1 MRRLSIPVLCWTLLL
16 AWQWHVSGQQADPAA
31 AQSAPATYRIPY
43 QLLDT
48 KHVLVRLKL
57 NGAGPFNFI
66 IDTGAPAVF
75 VSTEAAKAANLEADK
90 KGWATVDELEI
101 EGGIKVAR
109 HRVRVEDP
117 FQLLGM
123 NKMNM
128 AGRKLHGMLGYTLLA
143 RYRLTFDF
151 TDTHLTWTELSW
163 TPPSPVGLNK
173 LGSKQEA
180 ELSAMASFSQFA
192 ATLMGRRPDPVLRPR
207 GYLGLE
213 LEDHQGKVRVRRV
226 HSGSPA
232 DSAGVRVGDVI
243 EQVDEDDVTS
253 LAELL
258 KRGSGWFEGRRLLF
272 KLRRGTDLLDV
283 TIIAGKGV

>member
-1 MRRLSIPVLCWTLLL
+1 MTRIFLKPVLCGALVL
-16 AWQWHVSGQQADPAA
+16 AWLWPLSGQEAEPVPK
-31 AQSAPATYRIPY
+31 SAPATYRIPY

-75 VSTEAAKAANLEADK
+75 VSTEAAKAANLEADG
-90 KGWATVDELEI
+90 KGWATVTELEI
-101 EGGIKVAR
+101 EGGVKVAQ

-117 FQLLGM
+117 FQLSGM
-123 NKMNM
+123 NKMNI

-163 TPPSPVGLNK
+163 TPPPPVGLNR
-173 LGSKQEA
+173 LSGKQEA
-180 ELSAMASFSQFA
+180 ELSAMAGFAQFA
-192 ATLMGRRPDPVLRPR
+192 ASLMGRRPDPVLRPR
-207 GYLGLE
+207 GYLGIE
-213 LEDHQGKVRVRRV
+213 LEDHQGQVRVLKV
-226 HSGSPA
+226 HAGSPA

-243 EQVDEDDVTS
+243 VQVEEEHVTS

-258 KRGSGWFEGRRLLF
+258 KLASGWFEGRRLLF
-272 KLRRGTDLLDV
+272 KLRRGAELFEV
-283 TIIAGKGV
+283 TIVAGKGV

>member
-1 MRRLSIPVLCWTLLL
+1 VLLL
-16 AWQWHVSGQQADPAA
+16 AGLGSLSGQEIEPAPK
-31 AQSAPATYRIPY
+31 SAPATYRIPY

-75 VSTEAAKAANLEADK
+75 VSTEAAKAANLQADN
-90 KGWATVDELEI
+90 KGWATVAELEI
-101 EGGIKVAR
+101 EGGVKVAQ

-123 NKMNM
+123 NKMNI

-163 TPPSPVGLNK
+163 TPPPPVGLSK
-173 LGSKQEA
+173 LGGKQEA
-180 ELSAMASFSQFA
+180 ELSAMASFTQFA
-192 ATLMGRRPDPVLRPR
+192 TTLMGRRPDPVLRPR

-213 LEDHQGKVRVRRV
+213 LEDHEGQVRVLKV
-226 HSGSPA
+226 HTGSPA
-232 DSAGVRVGDVI
+232 EAAGVRGGDVI
-243 EQVDEDDVTS
+243 VQVDEDDVTS

-258 KRGSGWFEGRRLLF
+258 KQASSWSEGRRLLF
-272 KLRRGTDLLDV
+272 KLRRGAELLEV
-283 TIIAGKGV
+283 NIMAGKGI